1 MLRCQRMRV
10 DCDITALVDHIVAGR
25 RIEPDQA
32 LKLFELPLRVLG
44 QLAQR
49 RRDLATTEA
58 YNGQGRRIVTYVVD
72 RNINFTNVCVTR
84 CRFCAFARAPA
95 DPDAYV
101 LSRSELDRKIEEALA
116 LGATQILLQGGHH
129 PGLGLDW
136 YLDLLHYIKSRFP
149 GVNIHGFSPPE
160 VVFLARQ
167 TGLGVQVVLQMLRDA
182 GLGSLPGGGAE
193 ILVDRVRQLIS
204 PRKAS
209 SAEWLEVMD
218 AAHELG
224 LYTSATMMFG
234 HVETR
239 AERIEHLERIRR
251 LQDRALARQRA
262 ADPGADSPSLLQT
275 NNATDRAASGL
286 GPPPGPGCF
295 ISFTCWTYQASNT
308 VLGGTGVGAA
318 EYLRTLAIAR
328 IYLDNFRNIQSS
340 WVTQGAEVGQV
351 ALLYGAND
359 FGSVMLEENV
369 VRAAGAIH
377 RLSEPEIRAL
387 ISELGYTPRR
397 RDTWY
402 RLVD

>member
-1 MLRCQRMRV
+1 MIRCWAMDMDHATTV
-10 DCDITALVDHIVAGR
+10 LVDHVLAGC

-32 LKLFELPLRVLG
+32 LKLFELPLHLLSE
-44 QLAQR
+44 LAHR
-49 RRDLATTEA
+49 RRDLAA
-58 YNGQGRRIVTYVVD
+58 AGAHDRQGGRIITYVVD
-72 RNINFTNVCVTR
+72 RNINFTNVCITR
-84 CRFCAFARAPA
+84 CRFCAFARAPT
-95 DPDAYV
+95 DRDAYV
-101 LSRSELDRKIEEALA
+101 LSKSEIDKKIEEAVA

-129 PGLGLDW
+129 PGLDLDW
-136 YLDLLHYIKSRFP
+136 YLDLLRHIRSRFP

-160 VVFLARQ
+160 IVFLAQR
-167 TGLGVQVVLQMLRDA
+167 TGLGFQELLRMLRDA

-209 SAEWLEVMD
+209 STEWLEVMD
-218 AAHELG
+218 AAHEIG
-224 LYTSATMMFG
+224 LYTTATMMFG

-262 ADPGADSPSLLQT
+262 AGLASDCAFSLRGRNGSKPAVSDS
-275 NNATDRAASGL
+275 N
-286 GPPPGPGCF
+286 PPPGPGCF
-295 ISFTCWTYQASNT
+295 VSFTCWTYQASNT
-308 VLGGTGVGAA
+308 VSGGMGVGAA
-318 EYLRTLAIAR
+318 EYLRTLAVAR

-340 WVTQGAEVGQV
+340 WVTQGADVGQI

-369 VRAAGAIH
+369 VRAAGTAH

-387 ISELGYTPRR
+387 ISDLGYEPRR

-402 RLVD
+402 RLLD